1 MKKKL
6 KSYEKLKIL
15 KEIEE
20 FKLPLPLFDVKSSGG
35 AATLNFICKAAALPQ
50 S

>member
-1 MKKKL
+1 MNRKL
-6 KSYEKLKIL
+6 QSYEKLKKL

-20 FKLPLPLFDVKSSGG
+20 FKLPLFDVKSSGA
-35 AATLNFICKAAALPQ
+35 AATRNFIYKAAALPQ